1 MDETTSNIIDQQSA
15 LANFDHARD
24 DFETAF
30 QAVPDE
36 ALDYKPEGG
45 DYSLAEL
52 LPYITGSITQYSRL
66 TDQIKKAHFS
76 DVQIEPPARQD
87 TLTGRSIDR
96 QNLLLEMEAG
106 HDTLAI
112 KLRGMLGDDF
122 TRKAHVYFPGA
133 SKPLPT
139 SAADI
144 TARLTDYYNEHTRY
158 VAQILEQRNSR
169 S

>member
-1 MDETTSNIIDQQSA
+1 MDQTASNIIDQQTA

-30 QAVPDE
+30 QVAPDE
-36 ALDYKPEGG
+36 ALDYRPEGD
-45 DYSLAEL
+45 DYTLAEL

-66 TDQIKKAHFS
+66 IDQIKEAHFS
-76 DVQIEPPARQD
+76 EVHIEPPPRQD

-96 QNLLLEMEAG
+96 QNLLLDLESA
-106 HDTLAI
+106 HDTLAG
-112 KLRGMLGDDF
+112 KLRDMLGDDF
-122 TRKAHVYFPGA
+122 TRQAPVYFPGA
-133 SKPLPT
+133 PKPLPT

-158 VAQILEQRNSR
+158 VAQILEQHNSR

>member
-1 MDETTSNIIDQQSA
+1 MDETASRIIDQQTA

-30 QAVPDE
+30 QDVPDG

-45 DYSLAEL
+45 DYTLAEL
-52 LPYITGSITQYSRL
+52 LPYITGSITQYSHL
-66 TDQIKKAHFS
+66 IDQIKEAHFS
-76 DVQIEPPARQD
+76 EVHIEPPAHQD

-96 QNLLLEMEAG
+96 QNLLLELEAA
-106 HDTLAI
+106 HDTLAS
-112 KLRGMLGDDF
+112 KLRVMLGDDY
-122 TRKAHVYFPGA
+122 TRQAPVYFPGA
-133 SKPLPT
+133 SKPLLT

-144 TARLTDYYNEHTRY
+144 TARLTNYYNEHTRY
-158 VAQILEQRNSR
+158 VAQILEQRNSH

>member
-1 MDETTSNIIDQQSA
+1 MDETAARIIDQQTA
-15 LANFDHARD
+15 LADFDHARD

-52 LPYITGSITQYSRL
+52 LPYVTGSITQYSRL
-66 TDQIKKAHFS
+66 IDQIKEAHFGE
-76 DVQIEPPARQD
+76 VHIEPPARQAA
-87 TLTGRSIDR
+87 LTGRSIDR
-96 QNLLLEMEAG
+96 QNAILELEAA
-106 HDTLAI
+106 HDSLAG
-112 KLRGMLGDDF
+112 KLRDMLGDDF
-122 TRKAHVYFPGA
+122 TRKAGVYFPGA

-139 SAADI
+139 AAADV
-144 TARLTDYYNEHTRY
+144 ASRLTNYYNEHTSY
-158 VAQILEQRNSR
+158 VARVLEQRNSR

>member
-1 MDETTSNIIDQQSA
+1 MDETAARIIDQQTA

-36 ALDYKPEGG
+36 ALDYKPEDG
-45 DYSLAEL
+45 DYTLAEL
-52 LPYITGSITQYSRL
+52 LPYITGSITQYSHL
-66 TDQIKKAHFS
+66 IDQIKAAHFGE
-76 DVQIEPPARQD
+76 VQIEPPARRD

-96 QNLLLEMEAG
+96 QNLLLDLESA
-106 HDTLAI
+106 HDTLAG

-122 TRKAHVYFPGA
+122 DRKANVYFPIS